1 MSTIQ
6 KSSSVSHD
14 YDEYISDNY
23 LTITIKDMAAK
34 IGRSEFYVRSRM
46 LRMGIVL
53 PKHVSAKRKLE
64 NLNAS
69 SGITKKRVAKTKPT
83 KTSNEKFHH
92 YNINDKIRVTLGT
105 EPGDFRTT
113 YGVVIK
119 MEEKSLPVLKYKD
132 LSTLDLRE
140 YDRCVMRK
148 EVVFSGDFQIHTER
162 PGKP

>member
-6 KSSSVSHD
+6 KYSSVSHD
-14 YDEYISDNY
+14 YDEYIRDNY

-46 LRMGIVL
+46 LHMGIVL

-64 NLNAS
+64 NLNVS
-69 SGITKKRVAKTKPT
+69 SRTTKKKEVKTKPT
-83 KTSNEKFHH
+83 KERVEKFHTYH
-92 YNINDKIRVTLGT
+92 IGDKIRVTLGT

-119 MEEKSLPVLKYKD
+119 AEEKKTPVLKYKD
-132 LSTLDLRE
+132 LPALDLRE

-148 EVVFSGDFQIHTER
+148 EVVFAGDFQIHVER
-162 PGKP
+162 PGKL